1 MDNLTYIQVTIE
13 KNKYII
19 IYIFDT
25 QNKYSS
31 KKSRILSFLIIY
43 ILKSS
48 LSFIILFNTFQ

>member
-1 MDNLTYIQVTIE
+1 MDNLTYIQVII
-13 KNKYII
+13 KKDKYIT

-31 KKSRILSFLIIY
+31 RKSRILSFLIIY
-43 ILKSS
+43 ILKYP